1 VKPFASSHRNPADA
15 LVWLPAET
23 FFVRRVTLEPTAPAA
38 AQVELGL
45 EIAAPFALEQ
55 LYYGYLAA
63 PDGRSALAFATH
75 RRLFPGE
82 GWPQAGVVLPAFA
95 ALLGEPPGVE
105 RVRLWQAPGC
115 VIAAA
120 WDGRSALPGL
130 VLARAVAT
138 EDEAAV
144 RAALLDEV
152 TQRLGG
158 RRPDVD
164 EFAGPVT
171 VKPLPSDRG
180 WELSLAGR
188 GTGRSLLTVLSP
200 EALASMDVR
209 DKAVLATRRQAH
221 RREVILWR
229 VLVACLIGLAAGA
242 VLEGGLF
249 ATDRVYA
256 RWRAEQAGRAGEVSR
271 IETAQAL
278 GARIEE
284 MTARRLRPFEML
296 ALVNDVRP
304 PAVRFVRCSTA
315 GLTTLEVEGQAADA
329 ASVGTFEA
337 ALKALPALAA
347 VELRDVRLREGVTT
361 FQFTATFKP
370 EALTGEGGP

>member
-1 VKPFASSHRNPADA
+1 MNPPAPNNRNPADA
-15 LVWLPAET
+15 LVWLPAEA
-23 FFVRRVTLEPTAPAA
+23 FFVRRVTLDPTAPAA

-82 GWPQAGVVLPAFA
+82 GWPQVGVVLPAFA
-95 ALLGEPPGVE
+95 ALLGEPPGAE

-120 WDGRSALPGL
+120 WDGRSALPSL

-138 EDEAAV
+138 EDEAAI
-144 RAALLDEV
+144 RATVLEEV
-152 TQRLGG
+152 AQRLGG
-158 RRPDVD
+158 RRPDVE
-164 EFAGPVT
+164 EFAGPVS

-180 WELSLAGR
+180 WELTLAGR
-188 GTGRSLLTVLSP
+188 DAGRSLLTVLAP

-209 DKAVLATRRQAH
+209 DKAVLATRRQAR

-229 VLVACLIGLAAGA
+229 TLAAALVGLAVGA
-242 VLEGGLF
+242 LLEAGLF
-249 ATDRVYA
+249 ATDRVFA
-256 RWRAEQAGRAGEVSR
+256 RWRAEQAGLAGEVSR

-278 GARIEE
+278 GTRIEE
-284 MTARRLRPFEML
+284 MTARRLRPMEML

-347 VELRDVRLREGVTT
+347 VEVRDVRLREGVTT

-370 EALTGEGGP
+370 EALVGEDAP

>member
-1 VKPFASSHRNPADA
+1 MKPPAQSHRTPADA
-15 LVWLPAET
+15 LVWLPAEA
-23 FFVRRVTLEPTAPAA
+23 FFVRRVTLDPTAPVE

-55 LYYGYLAA
+55 LFYGYLAA

-75 RRLFPGE
+75 RRLFPGD

-95 ALLGEPPGVE
+95 ALLGEPPGAE

-115 VIAAA
+115 VVAAA

-130 VLARAVAT
+130 VLARAVAA

-144 RAALLDEV
+144 RAAVLEEV
-152 TQRLGG
+152 AQRLGG
-158 RRPDVD
+158 RRPEVD

-171 VKPLPSDRG
+171 VKPLPSNRG
-180 WELSLAGR
+180 WELSLKGS
-188 GTGRSLLTVLSP
+188 GTGRSLLTVLPP

-209 DKAVLATRRQAH
+209 DKAVLATRRQAR

-229 VLVACLIGLAAGA
+229 TLTAALVGLAVGA
-242 VLEGGLF
+242 VLEAGLF
-249 ATDRVYA
+249 ATDRVFA
-256 RWRAEQAGRAGEVSR
+256 GWRAEQAGRAGEVSR
-271 IETAQAL
+271 IETAQVL
-278 GARIEE
+278 GTRIEE

-296 ALVNDVRP
+296 ALINDVRP
-304 PAVRFVRCSTA
+304 PAVRFVRCSTS

-337 ALKALPALAA
+337 ALKALPVLAA
-347 VELRDVRLREGVTT
+347 VEVRDVRLREGVTT
-361 FQFTATFKP
+361 FQFSATFKP
-370 EALTGEGGP
+370 EALAGEDEP

>member
-1 VKPFASSHRNPADA
+1 MKPPASSHRNPADA
-15 LVWLPAET
+15 LVWLPAEA
-23 FFVRRVTLEPTAPAA
+23 FFVRRVTLDPAAAAA

-55 LYYGYLAA
+55 LYYGYVAA
-63 PDGRSALAFATH
+63 PDGRGALAFATH
-75 RRLFPGE
+75 RRLFPGD
-82 GWPQAGVVLPAFA
+82 GWPQAGVVLPVFA
-95 ALLGEPPGVE
+95 ALLGEPPAAE

-138 EDEAAV
+138 EDETSV

-152 TQRLGG
+152 SQRLGG
-158 RRPDVD
+158 RKPEVD
-164 EFAGPVT
+164 EFVGPVT
-171 VKPLPSDRG
+171 AKPLPSDRG
-180 WELSLAGR
+180 WELNLAGR
-188 GTGRSLLTVLSP
+188 GAGRSLLTVLAP
-200 EALASMDVR
+200 EALATMDVR
-209 DKAVLATRRQAH
+209 DKVVLATRRQAQ

-229 VLVACLIGLAAGA
+229 TLVACLIGLAAG
-242 VLEGGLF
+242 VVIEVGLF
-249 ATDRVYA
+249 ATDRAFA
-256 RWRAEQAGRAGEVSR
+256 RWSAEQAGRAGEVNR

-278 GARIEE
+278 GTRIEE
-284 MTARRLRPFEML
+284 MTARRLRPMEML

-304 PAVRFVRCSTA
+304 AAVRFVRCSTA

-337 ALKALPALAA
+337 ALKALPVLAA
-347 VELRDVRLREGVTT
+347 VEVRDVRLREGVTT
-361 FQFTATFKP
+361 FQFTATFKA
-370 EALTGEGGP
+370 EALAGEDEP

>member
-1 VKPFASSHRNPADA
+1 MNPPASNNRNPADA
-15 LVWLPAET
+15 LVWLPAEA
-23 FFVRRVTLEPTAPAA
+23 FFVRRVTLDPTAPAA

-55 LYYGYLAA
+55 LYHGYLAA

-95 ALLGEPPGVE
+95 ALLGEPPGAE

-120 WDGRSALPGL
+120 WDGRSALPSL

-138 EDEAAV
+138 EDEAAI
-144 RAALLDEV
+144 RATVLEEV
-152 TQRLGG
+152 AQRLGG
-158 RRPDVD
+158 RRPEVE
-164 EFAGPVT
+164 EFAGPVS

-180 WELSLAGR
+180 WELTLAGR
-188 GTGRSLLTVLSP
+188 DPGRSLLTVLAP

-209 DKAVLATRRQAH
+209 DKGVLATRRQAR

-229 VLVACLIGLAAGA
+229 TLAAALVGLALGA
-242 VLEGGLF
+242 LLEAGLF
-249 ATDRVYA
+249 ATDRVFA
-256 RWRAEQAGRAGEVSR
+256 RWRAEQAGLAGEVSR
-271 IETAQAL
+271 IETAQTL
-278 GARIEE
+278 GTRIEE
-284 MTARRLRPFEML
+284 MTARRLRPMEML

-347 VELRDVRLREGVTT
+347 VEVRDVRLREGVTT

-370 EALTGEGGP
+370 EALAGEDAP